1 MGGVNGI
8 NYFEPKHFLEN
19 YKIELSFYERINLQ
33 NNKDYY
39 YLFKSDTLIE
49 LEYEEN
55 NIRLYYSSLLGKGG
69 IDIFRNENLIKPN
82 DGQFSNQLDLY
93 GLKPGRNSIIFFK
106 SSFIGIQ
113 NSLGIVF
120 KVNYPFYLQ
129 WYFLVLILVVIFL
142 VLFIIFRFREKL
154 LKARYLE
161 SLEGNREQMF
171 QMIAHDLKSPMNMYT
186 NLLNTIEFLISKKR
200 FEDIKVISRELIIS
214 SRSIDL
220 ILNNLLNLGRGK
232 DLISER
238 KDPISLL
245 ELANRLN
252 EIYGTLAKVKNIH
265 FNIECFRDITLYVNE
280 GALQICLQNL
290 VDNAVKYAA
299 TEVNVRLNYHLVKQ
313 MFVVQ
318 VNNDI
323 HPENRE
329 HINALLAQLKGKKEV
344 LPGEFGKSLGLV
356 IISRTANRLGAYIRP
371 RLGKRNRLELR
382 LSFKVI
388 AK

>member
-1 MGGVNGI
+1 
-8 NYFEPKHFLEN
+8 
-19 YKIELSFYERINLQ
+19 
-33 NNKDYY
+33 
-39 YLFKSDTLIE
+39 
-49 LEYEEN
+49 
-55 NIRLYYSSLLGKGG
+55 
-69 IDIFRNENLIKPN
+69 
-82 DGQFSNQLDLY
+82 
-93 GLKPGRNSIIFFK
+93 
-106 SSFIGIQ
+106 
-113 NSLGIVF
+113 
-120 KVNYPFYLQ
+120 
-129 WYFLVLILVVIFL
+129 
-142 VLFIIFRFREKL
+142 
-154 LKARYLE
+154 
-161 SLEGNREQMF
+161 
-171 QMIAHDLKSPMNMYT
+171 
-186 NLLNTIEFLISKKR
+186 LLNTIEFLISKKR
-200 FEDIKVISRELIIS
+200 FEDIKVIRKELIIS

-245 ELANRLN
+245 QLANRLN

-329 HINALLAQLKGKKEV
+329 RINALLAQLKGKKEV

-382 LSFKVI
+382 LSFKAI